1 MVVPSGNCISS
12 WLSWSDSCH
21 HLTCKPRW
29 PSSLCS
35 CSSWISPL
43 SLCPVF
49 PPQHGREVES
59 RWLVSCP
66 ALVPYG
72 RDEVPEWRRLCR
84 LKGPGWWEAS
94 VGKQL
99 CFSSSSSSQLL
110 SLCWPHGDGSEP
122 PVTPPSPMCAA
133 GSCHLASLSLCSMLR
148 TAACTPQNPAVG
160 CSACS
165 LQRNFSSCAVG
176 PAPLAGF
183 IKGEPGPC
191 ASMPCGI
198 SRTCI

>member
-72 RDEVPEWRRLCR
+72 RDEVPEWRCLCR

-122 PVTPPSPMCAA
+122 PVSPPSPNVCCRFLSP
-133 GSCHLASLSLCSMLR
+133 GLAVFVQHAEDCSMHPTKSCCGVQCLF
-148 TAACTPQNPAVG
+148 PAEEL
-160 CSACS
+160 
-165 LQRNFSSCAVG
+165 LQLCCGTS
-176 PAPLAGF
+176 PLGWLHQ
-183 IKGEPGPC
+183 
-191 ASMPCGI
+191 
-198 SRTCI
+198 R